1 MAQIRTRKTKVNGQN
16 GIALEITKRGKGERT
31 ADNTFLLDLFTEFKT
46 AQEDKGNSQKTIEFY
61 LRGYFKLC
69 EFIDMVYM
77 KAPAAKEL
85 GLPAPTKPTPLSD
98 VSEKEAVN
106 RAGGLF
112 PISILTTDGLE
123 RDYRKYLTNLGVNEQ
138 TIAAYFRAYRAIAY
152 FAMEEG
158 WIPRRKISIKQP
170 EPPIKNCYTDDEIKR
185 LVRKPKTDDFL
196 ENRNWVMVNYFLATG
211 NRVSSVADLRIG
223 DVDLDEGYITVNRQ
237 KNGKPTRIPLVNK
250 ITRILRAYIDDYR
263 TEVNGVPV
271 GLNEPLFC
279 NLYGEKLSEN
289 GIKKAIANYN
299 RSRNVE
305 KTSVHLFRHTFA
317 KKWIIDGGDLLQ
329 LEKMLG
335 QSSLKMVQHYS
346 NLYASD
352 IKEQAEKHAVITK
365 TRGNGRKIRKRIV

>member
-85 GLPAPTKPTPLSD
+85 GLPASTKPTPLSD

-237 KNGKPTRIPLVNK
+237 KNGKPTRIPLVKK

>member
-61 LRGYFKLC
+61 VRGYFKLC

-77 KAPAAKEL
+77 KATAAKEL
-85 GLPAPTKPTPLSD
+85 GLPAPTKPTPLSE
-98 VSEKEAVN
+98 VSEKEAVS
-106 RAGGLF
+106 RAGGAF

-237 KNGKPTRIPLVNK
+237 KNGKPTRIPLVKK

-263 TEVNGVPV
+263 TEVNGIPV

-279 NLYGEKLSEN
+279 NLYGEELSEN

>member
-61 LRGYFKLC
+61 VRGYFKLC

-77 KAPAAKEL
+77 KATAAKEL
-85 GLPAPTKPTPLSD
+85 GLPVPTKPTPLSE
-98 VSEKEAVN
+98 VSEKEAVS
-106 RAGGLF
+106 RAGGAF

-237 KNGKPTRIPLVNK
+237 KNGKPTRIPLVKK

-263 TEVNGVPV
+263 TEVNGIPV

-279 NLYGEKLSEN
+279 NLYGEELTEN

-352 IKEQAEKHAVITK
+352 IKEQAEKHAVIAKTK
-365 TRGNGRKIRKRIV
+365 GNGRKIRKRIV

>member
-1 MAQIRTRKTKVNGQN
+1 M
-16 GIALEITKRGKGERT
+16 
-31 ADNTFLLDLFTEFKT
+31 
-46 AQEDKGNSQKTIEFY
+46 
-61 LRGYFKLC
+61 
-69 EFIDMVYM
+69 
-77 KAPAAKEL
+77 
-85 GLPAPTKPTPLSD
+85 
-98 VSEKEAVN
+98 
-106 RAGGLF
+106 
-112 PISILTTDGLE
+112 
-123 RDYRKYLTNLGVNEQ
+123 
-138 TIAAYFRAYRAIAY
+138 
-152 FAMEEG
+152 
-158 WIPRRKISIKQP
+158 
-170 EPPIKNCYTDDEIKR
+170 
-185 LVRKPKTDDFL
+185 
-196 ENRNWVMVNYFLATG
+196 
-211 NRVSSVADLRIG
+211 
-223 DVDLDEGYITVNRQ
+223 
-237 KNGKPTRIPLVNK
+237 
-250 ITRILRAYIDDYR
+250 
-263 TEVNGVPV
+263 

>member
-1 MAQIRTRKTKVNGQN
+1 MRT
-16 GIALEITKRGKGERT
+16 
-31 ADNTFLLDLFTEFKT
+31 
-46 AQEDKGNSQKTIEFY
+46 
-61 LRGYFKLC
+61 
-69 EFIDMVYM
+69 
-77 KAPAAKEL
+77 
-85 GLPAPTKPTPLSD
+85 
-98 VSEKEAVN
+98 
-106 RAGGLF
+106 
-112 PISILTTDGLE
+112 
-123 RDYRKYLTNLGVNEQ
+123 
-138 TIAAYFRAYRAIAY
+138 
-152 FAMEEG
+152 
-158 WIPRRKISIKQP
+158 
-170 EPPIKNCYTDDEIKR
+170 
-185 LVRKPKTDDFL
+185 
-196 ENRNWVMVNYFLATG
+196 
-211 NRVSSVADLRIG
+211 
-223 DVDLDEGYITVNRQ
+223 
-237 KNGKPTRIPLVNK
+237 
-250 ITRILRAYIDDYR
+250 YIDDYR

>member
-237 KNGKPTRIPLVNK
+237 KNGKPTRIPLVKK

-352 IKEQAEKHAVITK
+352 IKEQAEKHAVIAKTK
-365 TRGNGRKIRKRIV
+365 GNGRKIRKRVV

>member
-61 LRGYFKLC
+61 VRGYFKLC

-77 KAPAAKEL
+77 KATAAKEL
-85 GLPAPTKPTPLSD
+85 GLPAPTKPTPLSE

-106 RAGGLF
+106 RAGGAF

-170 EPPIKNCYTDDEIKR
+170 ESPIKNCYTDDEIKR

-237 KNGKPTRIPLVNK
+237 KNGKPTRIPLVKK

-263 TEVNGVPV
+263 TEVNGIPV

-279 NLYGEKLSEN
+279 NLYGEELSEN

-352 IKEQAEKHAVITK
+352 IKEQAEKHAVIAKTK
-365 TRGNGRKIRKRIV
+365 GNGRKIRKRIV